1 MGRMLMNYLAMKTD
15 PVVTNLIDSDLNE
28 LKFAAKKLFNDAT
41 MLGGK
46 GVGMS
51 LLRWIASFAAM

>member
-1 MGRMLMNYLAMKTD
+1 MNYLTMKTD
-15 PVVTNLIDSDLNE
+15 PASLTDSDLNE
-28 LKFAAKKLFNDAT
+28 LKFAAKKLFNDAA

-46 GVGMS
+46 SVGMS

>member
-1 MGRMLMNYLAMKTD
+1 MGRMLMNYLATKTD
-15 PVVTNLIDSDLNE
+15 PVVASLIDSDWNE
-28 LKFAAKKLFNDAT
+28 LKFAAKKLFNHAT